1 MFFQF
6 SSLRITWD
14 MFVFVGKT
22 HIYDL
27 CLCLC
32 STEAVQDD
40 LWFSCDALSQH
51 NFWTPSAAKNDVTT
65 KENKTLATFQVD
77 QKKTHPSMISI
88 AQTFLC
94 VTEESEVN
102 GLGGGVVAPSVVR
115 IVCITYGKGML
126 LGEEYL
132 LLEPNFLGD
141 EDIRIRNTS
150 VVPTL
155 KPFLKDR
162 KTAIDCLPVAN
173 RWALQNVLRWL
184 WDELIWACQILLG
197 NLPVVLCC
205 LNLWMCKQME
215 QLFMVLKCS
224 KYHWYGWW
232 VEQRSR
238 AVSVSLSLSRCHCWG
253 TQSSLAVQRY

>member
-1 MFFQF
+1 MICVYVQQN
-6 SSLRITWD
+6 LCK
-14 MFVFVGKT
+14 M
-22 HIYDL
+22 IYDFL
-27 CLCLC
+27 VMLYL
-32 STEAVQDD
+32 STTFELLQ
-40 LWFSCDALSQH
+40 LPKMKEL
-51 NFWTPSAAKNDVTT
+51 PKN
-65 KENKTLATFQVD
+65 KMLATD

-102 GLGGGVVAPSVVR
+102 GLGGGIVAPSVVR
-115 IVCITYGKGML
+115 VVCILTYGKGML
-126 LGEEYL
+126 LGEECL

-155 KPFLKDR
+155 KPFLKAR
-162 KTAIDCLPVAN
+162 KTAIDFLPVPN
-173 RWALQNVLRWL
+173 RWTLQKCTVLRWL

-205 LNLWMCKQME
+205 LNLRMCKQME

-224 KYHWYGWW
+224 KYH
-232 VEQRSR
+232 
-238 AVSVSLSLSRCHCWG
+238 
-253 TQSSLAVQRY
+253 